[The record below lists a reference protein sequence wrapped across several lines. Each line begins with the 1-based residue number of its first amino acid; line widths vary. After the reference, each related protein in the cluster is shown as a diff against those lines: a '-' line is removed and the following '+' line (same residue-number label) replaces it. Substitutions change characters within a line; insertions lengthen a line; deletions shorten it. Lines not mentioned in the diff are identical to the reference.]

1 MSKTLPHNRLIAQAA
16 KEVLAPLGL
25 GRQGR
30 SRTWLDDH
38 SWWLGVVEFQPSDWS
53 RGTYLNVGAMW
64 LWHRDKDYVYF
75 DLSHRVDGGLL
86 RYDNDEQFLPEIR
99 QLALRAAAEVERL
112 RGRIRTFEDV
122 ARELTPSAVAHGG
135 WAAWDAAMA
144 LGLAGETEA
153 AAAMFARVIATDD
166 DRDWWLAA
174 KREAAELQKL
184 LKSDVKAFRAEV
196 NGWIADY
203 REALRLPPLT

>member
-1 MSKTLPHNRLIAQAA
+1 MSKTLSHNRLITQVA

-25 GRQGR
+25 IQKGR

-64 LWHRDKDYVYF
+64 LWHGDRDDIYF
-75 DLSHRVDGGLL
+75 DLSDRIGNGFLG
-86 RYDNDEQFLPEIR
+86 YQSDEQFLPEVR
-99 QLALRAAAEVERL
+99 HLASGAAAAIEGL
-112 RGRIRTFEDV
+112 RDRIRTFEDV
-122 ARELTPSAVAHGG
+122 ARELTPSAVANGS

-153 AAAMFARVIATDD
+153 SAAMFARVIATDD
-166 DRDWWLAA
+166 DRDWWLATR
-174 KREAAELQKL
+174 REAAELQKL
-184 LKSDVKAFRAEV
+184 VTSDVDQFRILV
-196 NGWIADY
+196 NGLIARY
-203 REALRLPPLT
+203 RESLRLPPLA